1 MRLQTG
7 QIVGKKLGDKE
18 LEAVECRSALR
29 KKKKNL
35 RKAKRRKG
43 RRDLR
48 KKKTVL
54 FCFVFFPDSRYVS
67 WEKEVGRKEPVR
79 KGLKT
84 HDRETNRPTE
94 VTGESEKLHAPLGE
108 NITCEGKDV
117 LRRRK
122 LMCLQD
128 RCLPSL
134 RSEKGHL
141 LKVKGGETGGLQ
153 SF

>member
-18 LEAVECRSALR
+18 LEAAEYRSALE
-29 KKKKNL
+29 KKKKTQ
-35 RKAKRRKG
+35 KG
-43 RRDLR
+43 KE
-48 KKKTVL
+48 KKGKERPTKKETV
-54 FCFVFFPDSRYVS
+54 CFPDSRCVS

-94 VTGESEKLHAPLGE
+94 VTGESEKLHEPLGE

-117 LRRRK
+117 LRRK
-122 LMCLQD
+122 LTCLQD
-128 RCLPSL
+128 RYLPSL

-141 LKVKGGETGGLQ
+141 LKVKGGEIGGLQ